1 MATLREEQMKQMQE
15 RLHPRSTEQF
25 SRLFN
30 ELDEWRRTETL
41 RIKQLYPPGDERTQE
56 MNKLLAQETKALQD
70 IQRLKSIAAREHSS
84 QRTRS
89 LLEFMARPQQWQMS
103 SGLSA
108 SVETPQTLRA
118 AELLALHDALGEAV
132 VSVPSRHA
140 LLDRVLNVVCAH
152 QSPLIGDIEDL
163 VYREKDLL
171 DRNRPLRSMEMLRLR
186 LGTLFLQFIQDPRYN
201 QRASEYVRYGS

>member
-1 MATLREEQMKQMQE
+1 MKQMQE

-30 ELDEWRRTETL
+30 ELDEWRRTETI
-41 RIKQLYPPGDERTQE
+41 RIKQLYPPGDERTRA
-56 MNKLLAQETKALQD
+56 MSRLLAQETKALQD
-70 IQRLKSIAAREHSS
+70 IQRLKSVAAWEQSS

-89 LLEFMARPQQWQMS
+89 LLEFMAKPQLWQLS
-103 SGLSA
+103 NGLTS

-118 AELLALHDALGEAV
+118 AELLALHDELGEAV
-132 VSVPSRHA
+132 VSVPLRHA
-140 LLDRVLNVVCAH
+140 LLDRVLGVVQVH
-152 QSPLIGDIEDL
+152 QSPLISDIVDL
-163 VYREKDLL
+163 VHREKDLL

-201 QRASEYVRYGS
+201 QRAAEYVRY